1 MPFRSYVPPC
11 CISFCSSHLA
21 LLSITFY
28 FLSFSCYSCSQLD
41 FKFVDYADII
51 DSTAV
56 LKDAL
61 KDPEELE
68 AYVRTVVTTILFR
81 VHVTECVHM

>member
-11 CISFCSSHLA
+11 YILFYSLQLA
-21 LLSITFY
+21 LLPIAFY

-51 DSTAV
+51 DSTAI

-81 VHVTECVHM
+81 VHVTECIHQ